1 MSACVSE
8 YLCVPIF
15 VPIDDLFELYTQI
28 KNQENAR
35 KQIRTR
41 KKDRTKRINK
51 RKRNERKEEEDRS
64 YAAVA
69 VVVAATQQLNS
80 IALVRETI
88 AR

>member
-35 KQIRTR
+35 KQIRT
-41 KKDRTKRINK
+41 KRINK
-51 RKRNERKEEEDRS
+51 RKRNERKQEEDRS

>member
-28 KNQENAR
+28 KNQENVR

-41 KKDRTKRINK
+41 KNRTKRINK

>member
-35 KQIRTR
+35 KQIRT
-41 KKDRTKRINK
+41 KRINK
-51 RKRNERKEEEDRS
+51 RKRNERKEEEEDRS

-69 VVVAATQQLNS
+69 AVVAATQQLNS